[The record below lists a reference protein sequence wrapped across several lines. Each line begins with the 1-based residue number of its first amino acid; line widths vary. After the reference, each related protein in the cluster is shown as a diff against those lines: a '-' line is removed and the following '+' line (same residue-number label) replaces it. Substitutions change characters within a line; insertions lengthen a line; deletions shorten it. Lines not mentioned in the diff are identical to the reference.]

1 MLNITSYNYC
11 KWHICIKSVVND
23 FLIIIIIII
32 TYNHNMKIDKLI
44 L

>member
-11 KWHICIKSVVND
+11 KWHICIKSVND